1 MWYGGMYGYELKLH
15 PIMLMQDIAE
25 EFYPSAMVAFWL

>member
-1 MWYGGMYGYELKLH
+1 MWYEGMYGYELKLH
-15 PIMLMQDIAE
+15 PIMLIAE